1 MGKQIADEAH
11 HPKTKAHRLDEAPEA
26 VDSDKSTWP
35 TVPTPL
41 QRMELFISAISPTDS
56 NKNNSLHIS
65 ANTAMSLESK

>member
-41 QRMELFISAISPTDS
+41 QRMELSI
-56 NKNNSLHIS
+56 
-65 ANTAMSLESK
+65 